1 MYYRGFSACSI
12 YPEIY
17 LTLVRRPIPNRYG
30 KETWLKDHQNN
41 FILLTSSLNFKKI
54 MRRFIFLFF
63 NFLLTTS
70 AIAQYNPNGTAYKL
84 VWQEEFDEK
93 GNVDSLVWS
102 FEEGFKRNQELQWY
116 QKNNA
121 ETKDGKLV
129 ITGKREQV
137 INADYDKE
145 SSDWRRNREFAEYTS
160 SSINTRGKYEFQYGI
175 MEVRA
180 KIDTAMGMW
189 PAIWTL
195 GVSKPWPSNGEID
208 VMEYYRVK
216 GEATILANAAWA
228 DEGQYNAKWD
238 EAKIPFSEF
247 LKLDPEWPDKFH
259 IWRMEWTEDA
269 IKLFLDDE
277 LLNEVDLA
285 RTVNPD
291 GFNPFH
297 QPHYILLNLAIGG
310 NGGDPTVSA
319 FPREYVVDYVRVYQ
333 K

>member
-1 MYYRGFSACSI
+1 MARK
-12 YPEIY
+12 
-17 LTLVRRPIPNRYG
+17 TL
-30 KETWLKDHQNN
+30 
-41 FILLTSSLNFKKI
+41 FIL
-54 MRRFIFLFF
+54 FITLGFTA
-63 NFLLTTS
+63 N
-70 AIAQYNPNGTAYKL
+70 IHAQFSPAGTGYQL
-84 VWQEEFDEK
+84 VWQEEFEQEGK
-93 GNVDSLVWS
+93 VNPEIWS
-102 FEEGFKRNQELQWY
+102 FEKGFVRNNELQWY
-116 QKNNA
+116 QEPNA
-121 ETKDGKLV
+121 AVRDGKLV
-129 ITGKREQV
+129 ITGKREQ
-137 INADYDKE
+137 IKNTRFDPE
-145 SSDWRRNREFAEYTS
+145 SKDWRRNREFAEYTS
-160 SSINTRGKYEFQYGI
+160 SSINTRGNYEFQYGI
-175 MEVRA
+175 LEVRA

-195 GVSKPWPSNGEID
+195 GISKPWPSNGEID

-238 EAKIPFSEF
+238 EAKIPFVEF
-247 LKLDPEWPDKFH
+247 LKKDPDWPNKFH
-259 IWRMEWTEDA
+259 LWRMEWTEKS

-291 GFNPFH
+291 GYNPFH

-310 NGGDPTVSA
+310 NGGDPAVSA

>member
-1 MYYRGFSACSI
+1 MI
-12 YPEIY
+12 K
-17 LTLVRRPIPNRYG
+17 N
-30 KETWLKDHQNN
+30 
-41 FILLTSSLNFKKI
+41 SL
-54 MRRFIFLFF
+54 
-63 NFLLTTS
+63 FLLFITFSHTVTTQ
-70 AIAQYNPNGTAYKL
+70 AQFNPAGTGYQL
-84 VWQEEFDEK
+84 VWQEEFEQDGEV
-93 GNVDSLVWS
+93 NPEIWS
-102 FEEGFKRNQELQWY
+102 FEKGFVRNNELQWY
-116 QKNNA
+116 QAANA
-121 ETKDGKLV
+121 TQQDGMLV
-129 ITGKREQV
+129 ITGKREQLK
-137 INADYDKE
+137 NPGFDAE
-145 SSDWRRNREFAEYTS
+145 SKDWKRNREFAEYTS

-195 GVSKPWPSNGEID
+195 GISKPWPSNGEID

-228 DEGQYNAKWD
+228 DEGQYKAKWD
-238 EAKIPFSEF
+238 DAKIPFSKF
-247 LKLDPEWPDKFH
+247 LEKDPDWPSKFH
-259 IWRMEWTEDA
+259 LWRMEWTDKT

-310 NGGDPTVSA
+310 NNGGDPTFSD
-319 FPREYVVDYVRVYQ
+319 FPGEYVVDYVRVYQ

>member
-1 MYYRGFSACSI
+1 MI
-12 YPEIY
+12 KHI
-17 LTLVRRPIPNRYG
+17 
-30 KETWLKDHQNN
+30 
-41 FILLTSSLNFKKI
+41 
-54 MRRFIFLFF
+54 LFF
-63 NFLLTTS
+63 LVFSLG
-70 AIAQYNPNGTAYKL
+70 IAHLAQAQFNPSGTGYKL
-84 VWQEEFDEK
+84 VWQEEFE
-93 GNVDSLVWS
+93 NSEQVDPAFWS
-102 FEEGFKRNQELQWY
+102 FENGFKRNNELQWY
-116 QKNNA
+116 QEPNA
-121 ETKDGKLV
+121 NVVDGRLV
-129 ITGKREQV
+129 ITGKREKV
-137 INADYDKE
+137 KNTNFDAE
-145 SSDWRRNREFAEYTS
+145 NTDWRRNREFAEYTS

-195 GVSKPWPSNGEID
+195 GVNNPWPSNGEID
-208 VMEYYRVK
+208 VMEFYRVK

-238 EAKIPFSEF
+238 NAKIPFSNF
-247 LKLDPEWPDKFH
+247 LQKDPDWPNKFH
-259 IWRMEWTEDA
+259 LWRMEWTEQS
-269 IKLFLDDE
+269 IKIYLDDE

-310 NGGDPTVSA
+310 NNGGDPSA
-319 FPREYVVDYVRVYQ
+319 TTFPKEYVVDYVRVYQ

>member
-1 MYYRGFSACSI
+1 MHRLFVLLLSLGVSI
-12 YPEIY
+12 CA
-17 LTLVRRPIPNRYG
+17 
-30 KETWLKDHQNN
+30 QAQ
-41 FILLTSSLNFKKI
+41 
-54 MRRFIFLFF
+54 F
-63 NFLLTTS
+63 N
-70 AIAQYNPNGTAYKL
+70 PDGTAYKL
-84 VWQEEFDEK
+84 VWQEEFDQEGK
-93 GNVDSLVWS
+93 VNPAFWS
-102 FEEGFKRNQELQWY
+102 FEAGFKRNNELQWY
-116 QKNNA
+116 QEPNA
-121 ETKDGKLV
+121 EITNGMLV

-137 INADYDKE
+137 KNVNYDAG
-145 SSDWRRNREFAEYTS
+145 STDWRRNREFGEYTS

-195 GVSKPWPSNGEID
+195 GITEPWPSNGEID
-208 VMEYYRVK
+208 LMEYYRVK

-238 EAKIPFSEF
+238 EAKIPFAEF
-247 LKLDPEWPDKFH
+247 LEKDPDWPDKFH
-259 IWRMEWTEDA
+259 LWRMEWTEES
-269 IKLFLDDE
+269 IRLFLDNE
-277 LLNEVDLA
+277 LLNEIDLA

-310 NGGDPTVSA
+310 NGGDPSGSS
-319 FPREYVVDYVRVYQ
+319 FPRAYVVDYVRVYQ

>member
-1 MYYRGFSACSI
+1 
-12 YPEIY
+12 
-17 LTLVRRPIPNRYG
+17 
-30 KETWLKDHQNN
+30 
-41 FILLTSSLNFKKI
+41 
-54 MRRFIFLFF
+54 
-63 NFLLTTS
+63 
-70 AIAQYNPNGTAYKL
+70 L
-84 VWQEEFDEK
+84 VWQEEFDTS
-93 GNVDSLVWS
+93 DSVNSANWS
-102 FEEGFKRNQELQWY
+102 FENGFMRNNELQWY
-116 QKNNA
+116 QEPNA
-121 ETKDGKLV
+121 NVVDGKLV
-129 ITGKREQV
+129 ITGKREL
-137 INADYDKE
+137 IKNTKFDSE
-145 SSDWRRNREFAEYTS
+145 SKDWRRNREFAEYTS

-180 KIDTAMGMW
+180 KIDTAMGIW

-195 GVSKPWPSNGEID
+195 GISKPWPSNGEID

-216 GEATILANAAWA
+216 GQATILANAAWA

-238 EAKIPFSEF
+238 EAKIPFSKF
-247 LKLDPEWPDKFH
+247 LEKDPEWPSKFH
-259 IWRMEWTEDA
+259 LWRMEWTEKT

-310 NGGDPTVSA
+310 NGGNPSETL
-319 FPREYVVDYVRVYQ
+319 FPKEYVVDYVRVYQ

>member
-1 MYYRGFSACSI
+1 MINLR
-12 YPEIY
+12 
-17 LTLVRRPIPNRYG
+17 
-30 KETWLKDHQNN
+30 
-41 FILLTSSLNFKKI
+41 LL
-54 MRRFIFLFF
+54 FLFF
-63 NFLLTTS
+63 TLGIVSGLQ
-70 AIAQYNPNGTAYKL
+70 AQFNSNGTEYSL
-84 VWQEEFDEK
+84 VWQEEFDTR
-93 GNVDSLVWS
+93 GNINFDNWS
-102 FEEGFKRNQELQWY
+102 FEKGFVRNNELQWY
-116 QKNNA
+116 QEANA
-121 ETKDGKLV
+121 AVVDGKLV
-129 ITGKREQV
+129 ITGKREQ
-137 INADYDKE
+137 IKNANFDAE
-145 SSDWRRNREFAEYTS
+145 STDWRRKREFSEYTS

-189 PAIWTL
+189 PAVWTL

-228 DEGQYNAKWD
+228 NEGQYNAKWD
-238 EAKIPFSEF
+238 EAKIPFSKF
-247 LKLDPEWPDKFH
+247 LEKDPQWPSKFH
-259 IWRMEWTEDA
+259 LWRMEWTEER

-291 GFNPFH
+291 GFNPFQ

-310 NGGDPTVSA
+310 NGGDPSQTT
-319 FPREYVVDYVRVYQ
+319 FPKEYVVDYVRVYQ

>member
-1 MYYRGFSACSI
+1 MFPLISTVFAQFSPS
-12 YPEIY
+12 
-17 LTLVRRPIPNRYG
+17 
-30 KETWLKDHQNN
+30 
-41 FILLTSSLNFKKI
+41 
-54 MRRFIFLFF
+54 
-63 NFLLTTS
+63 
-70 AIAQYNPNGTAYKL
+70 GTAYKL
-84 VWQEEFDEK
+84 VWQEEFDQS
-93 GNVDSLVWS
+93 GSVDSIKWS

-121 ETKDGKLV
+121 ETKGGKLV

-137 INADYDKE
+137 INDDYDKE

-160 SSINTRGKYEFQYGI
+160 SSINTRGKYEFKYGI

-180 KIDTAMGMW
+180 KIDTALGMW

-208 VMEYYRVK
+208 VMEYYLVK

-238 EAKIPFSEF
+238 EAKIPFGEF
-247 LKLDPEWPDKFH
+247 LKKDPEWPSKFH
-259 IWRMEWTEDA
+259 LWRMEWTEDF
-269 IKLFLDDE
+269 IKLYLDDE

-310 NGGDPTVSA
+310 NGGDPSASA